1 MYRLLWD
8 IIMRNVCVWAAVVL
22 KQSLECVFKRCV
34 YVFVFKRF
42 IDADQPTS
50 DDIELRIAEIK
61 LTYKTRLSV
70 KQCYICL
77 IQIHTYT

>member
-1 MYRLLWD
+1 
-8 IIMRNVCVWAAVVL
+8 MRNVCVWAAVVF
-22 KQSLECVFKRCV
+22 KSLECAFKRCL

-50 DDIELRIAEIK
+50 DDSELRIAEIK
-61 LTYKTRLSV
+61 LTDKTRLSV

-77 IQIHTYT
+77 IQIHT